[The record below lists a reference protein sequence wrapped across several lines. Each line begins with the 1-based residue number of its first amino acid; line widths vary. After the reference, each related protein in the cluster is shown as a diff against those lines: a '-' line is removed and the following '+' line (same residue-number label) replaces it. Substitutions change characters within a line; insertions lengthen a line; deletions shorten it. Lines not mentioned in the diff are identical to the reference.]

1 MGSITRSITL
11 GRVAGVVIGLLMIVV
26 GVLWTAQGLGWVEGS
41 SMSGSGTWAVLGPL
55 VAGLGLGLVISIV
68 QRARQQR
75 LASEL
80 DRERYGQR

>member
-1 MGSITRSITL
+1 VGSLTL
-11 GRVAGVVIGLLMIVV
+11 GRVAGVVIGVLMVVV

-41 SMSGSGTWAVLGPL
+41 SMSGSGTWAILGPL

-75 LASEL
+75 MASQL
-80 DRERYGQR
+80 DRERYGRK